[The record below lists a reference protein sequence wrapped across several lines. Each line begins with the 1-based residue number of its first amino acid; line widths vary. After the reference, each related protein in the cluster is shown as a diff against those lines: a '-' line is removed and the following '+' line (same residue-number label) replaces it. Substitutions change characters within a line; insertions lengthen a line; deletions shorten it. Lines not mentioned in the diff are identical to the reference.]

1 MDTQEKYLVCD
12 EEGVLTLPDELLSKM
27 GWEEGTLL
35 DFAVQKDGTIIVK
48 AVKAIEEGNGEA
60 LSGQVKKKVTA

>member
-1 MDTQEKYLVCD
+1 MDTQKKYLTCD

-35 DFAVQKDGTIIVK
+35 DFAIQKNGTIIVK
-48 AVKAIEEGNGEA
+48 AIEEDNEEA
-60 LSGQVKKKVTA
+60 LSGQVKKKITS

>member
-1 MDTQEKYLVCD
+1 MDTQEKYLACD

-48 AVKAIEEGNGEA
+48 AIEEGNGEA
-60 LSGQVKKKVTA
+60 LSGQVEKKVTA